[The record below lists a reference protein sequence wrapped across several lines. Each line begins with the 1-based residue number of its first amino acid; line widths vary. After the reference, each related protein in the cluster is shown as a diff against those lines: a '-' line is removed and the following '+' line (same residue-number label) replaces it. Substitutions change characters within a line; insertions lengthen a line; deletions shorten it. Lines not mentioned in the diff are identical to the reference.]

1 MPSSIASIQHDR
13 EERANAVDERAIRA
27 YRLARVR
34 EELARRDYAAIVV
47 TDPINIR
54 YATGTRNMQVWTL
67 HNAARYAFVPLEGP
81 VVLFDF
87 GNCEHLSADIETVD
101 EVRPAVPWYY
111 YDAASDAGAKAR
123 KWATQLADLVQLH
136 GSGNR
141 RVAFDLLNPLGAA
154 AIQQHGIEVQEGE
167 EVMQHARLIKSLDE
181 IAAMREAVAAC
192 EEGLRRMQAALR
204 PGITE
209 NKLWSILHQA
219 NIELGGEWLETR
231 LLSSGP
237 RTNPW
242 YQECGERV
250 IEDGDLVSFDTD
262 LIGKHGYS
270 VDMSRS
276 WLTGDRRASDE
287 QRRLYALAH
296 EQIHRNIEVL
306 KPGRTFDEIAQLA
319 WMPPE
324 QFQDQMIGSIAHGV
338 GLCNE
343 YPLIRNRLARSR
355 GAGYPGVVRE
365 NMTLCVEAYVGERG
379 GRHGIKLEQQ
389 VWVTASGAVPLTTY
403 PFEEA
408 LL

>member
-1 MPSSIASIQHDR
+1 MGVVNEP
-13 EERANAVDERAIRA
+13 AIRA
-27 YRLARVR
+27 YRLGRVR
-34 EELARRDYAAIVV
+34 AGLADRGYGAAVL

-67 HNAARYAFVPLEGP
+67 HNAARYAFVPVEGP

-87 GNCEHLSADIETVD
+87 NNCEHLSADIETVD
-101 EVRPAVPWYY
+101 EVRRAVSWYY
-111 YDAASDAGAKAR
+111 YAAGPAAETKADA
-123 KWATQLADLVQLH
+123 WAAELADLVQRH
-136 GSGNR
+136 CSGNR

-154 AIQQHGIEVQEGE
+154 AAGRHRLSAQDGE
-167 EVMQHARLIKSLDE
+167 ELMQHARLIKSLDE
-181 IAAMREAVAAC
+181 IAAMREAVAVC

-250 IEDGDLVSFDTD
+250 IEDGDMVSFDTD

-276 WLTGDRRASDE
+276 WLTGDRRPSDE
-287 QRRLYALAH
+287 QRRLYAVAH
-296 EQIHRNIEVL
+296 EQIQRNIEVL
-306 KPGRTFDEIAQLA
+306 KPGRSFDEIAELA
-319 WMPPE
+319 WMPPAE
-324 QFQDQMIGSIAHGV
+324 FQDQMIGSVAHGV

-343 YPLIRNRLARSR
+343 YPLIQNRRARAR
-355 GAGYPGVVRE
+355 GAGYPGMVHE
-365 NMTLCVEAYVGERG
+365 NMTLCVEAYVGAVG
-379 GRHGIKLEQQ
+379 GATGIKLEQQ
-389 VWVTASGAVPLTTY
+389 VWVTAKGAVSLNAY
-403 PFEEA
+403 PFEAA

>member
-1 MPSSIASIQHDR
+1 MDA
-13 EERANAVDERAIRA
+13 EDERKLRA

-34 EELARRDYAAIVV
+34 AELAERDYAAAVL
-47 TDPINIR
+47 TDPVNIR
-54 YATGTRNMQVWTL
+54 HATGTRNMQVWTL

-87 GNCEHLSADIETVD
+87 NNCEHLSADIETVD
-101 EVRPAVPWYY
+101 EVRRAVATYY
-111 YDAASDAGAKAR
+111 YAAGPEAEAKAGV
-123 KWATQLADLVQLH
+123 WAAEIADLVRRH
-136 GSGNR
+136 GGGNR
-141 RVAFDLLNPLGAA
+141 RIAFDLLSPLGAA
-154 AIQQHGIEVQEGE
+154 AIARHHLSVQDGDAL
-167 EVMQHARLIKSLDE
+167 MQHARLIKSPDE

-192 EEGLRRMQAALR
+192 EEGLRRMRAALR

-219 NIELGGEWLETR
+219 NIEFGGEWLETR

-270 VDMSRS
+270 VDMSRT
-276 WLTGDRRASDE
+276 WHTGDRRASDG
-287 QRRLYALAH
+287 QRRLYAVAH
-296 EQIHRNIEVL
+296 EQIQRNIEVL
-306 KPGRTFDEIAQLA
+306 KPGRTFDEIAELA

-324 QFQDQMIGSIAHGV
+324 PFQSQMIGSVAHGV

-343 YPLIRNRLARSR
+343 YPLIQNRIARAR
-355 GAGYPGVVRE
+355 GGGYPGIVHE
-365 NMTLCVEAYVGERG
+365 NMTLCVEAYVGELG

-389 VWVTASGAVPLTTY
+389 VWVTASGAISLNTY

>member
-1 MPSSIASIQHDR
+1 MSAI
-13 EERANAVDERAIRA
+13 DERAIRA

-34 EELARRDYAAIVV
+34 AELAERDCAAIVL

-54 YATGTRNMQVWTL
+54 YATGARNMQVWTL
-67 HNAARYAFVPLEGP
+67 HNAARYAFVPIDGP

-87 GNCEHLSADIETVD
+87 NNCEHLSTDIETVS
-101 EVRPAVPWYY
+101 EVRPAVSWYY
-111 YDAASDAGAKAR
+111 YAAGPNADAKAR
-123 KWATQLADLVQLH
+123 KWAGELADLVDRH
-136 GSGNR
+136 GGGNR

-154 AIQQHGIEVQEGE
+154 ALERHQIAIQDGE
-167 EVMQHARLIKSLDE
+167 APMQHARLVKSPGE
-181 IAAMREAVAAC
+181 IAAMREAVVAC

-204 PGITE
+204 PGVTE

-270 VDMSRS
+270 VDMSRT
-276 WLTGDRRASDE
+276 WLTGERRASDE
-287 QRRLYALAH
+287 QRRLYAVAH
-296 EQIHRNIEVL
+296 EQIQRNIEVL
-306 KPGRTFDEIAQLA
+306 KAGRTFDEIAELA

-324 QFQDQMIGSIAHGV
+324 QFQDQMIGSVAHGV

-343 YPLIRNRLARSR
+343 YPLIQNRRARAR
-355 GAGYPGVVRE
+355 GAGYPGLVHE

-389 VWVTASGAVPLTTY
+389 VWVTATGAVSLNTY
-403 PFEEA
+403 PFEED

>member
-1 MPSSIASIQHDR
+1 MGAI
-13 EERANAVDERAIRA
+13 DERELRA

-34 EELARRDYAAIVV
+34 EGLAQRDCAAIVL

-87 GNCEHLSADIETVD
+87 NNCEHLSVGIETVD
-101 EVRPAVPWYY
+101 EVRRAVSWYY
-111 YDAASDAGAKAR
+111 YAAGSEAEAKAEL
-123 KWATQLADLVQLH
+123 WAAELADLVRRH
-136 GSGNR
+136 GGGNR
-141 RVAFDLLNPLGAA
+141 RVAFDHLDPLGAA
-154 AIQQHGIEVQEGE
+154 AIARHQLTGQEGE
-167 EVMQHARLIKSLDE
+167 ALMQHARLIKSLGE

-209 NKLWSILHQA
+209 NRLWSILHQA

-250 IEDGDLVSFDTD
+250 IEAGDLVSFDTD

-276 WLTGDRRASDE
+276 WLTGDKRASDE
-287 QRRLYALAH
+287 QRRLYAVAH
-296 EQIHRNIEVL
+296 EQIRRNIEVL
-306 KPGRTFDEIAQLA
+306 KPGRSFDEIAELA
-319 WMPPE
+319 WLPPE
-324 QFQDQMIGSIAHGV
+324 PYQGQMIGSIAHGV

-343 YPLIRNRLARSR
+343 YPLIMNRRLRAR
-355 GAGYPGVVRE
+355 GGGYPGMVHE
-365 NMTLCVEAYVGERG
+365 NMTLCVEAYVGEPG
-379 GRHGIKLEQQ
+379 GQHGIKLEQQ
-389 VWVTASGAVPLTTY
+389 VWVTANGAVSLNTY
-403 PFEEA
+403 PFEET

>member
-1 MPSSIASIQHDR
+1 MGT
-13 EERANAVDERAIRA
+13 VDERKIRA

-34 EELARRDYAAIVV
+34 AELAERDCAAAVL

-87 GNCEHLSADIETVD
+87 NSCEHLSAGIETVA
-101 EVRPAVPWYY
+101 EVRRAVAWDYY
-111 YDAASDAGAKAR
+111 AAGSAAAAKAQR
-123 KWATQLADLVQLH
+123 WAAELADLVERH
-136 GSGNR
+136 GGGNR

-154 AIQQHGIEVQEGE
+154 SLERHRISVQDGGAL
-167 EVMQHARLIKSLDE
+167 MQHARLIKSPDE
-181 IAAMREAVAAC
+181 IVAMREAVDAC

-219 NIELGGEWLETR
+219 NIELDGEWLETR

-270 VDMSRS
+270 VDMSRT
-276 WLTGDRRASDE
+276 WLTGDRSASDE
-287 QRRLYALAH
+287 QRRLYAVAH
-296 EQIHRNIEVL
+296 EQIQRNIEVL
-306 KPGRTFDEIAQLA
+306 RPGRTFDEIAELA

-324 QFQDQMIGSIAHGV
+324 PFRGQMIGSIAHGV

-343 YPLIRNRLARSR
+343 YPLIQNRLARAR
-355 GAGYPGVVRE
+355 GAGYPGIVHE
-365 NMTLCVEAYVGERG
+365 NMTLCVEAYVGEAG

-389 VWVTASGAVPLTTY
+389 VLVTANGAVSLNTY

>member
-1 MPSSIASIQHDR
+1 MD
-13 EERANAVDERAIRA
+13 EVDERKIRT
-27 YRLARVR
+27 YRLGRVR
-34 EELARRDYAAIVV
+34 DELAERGYAAIVL

-87 GNCEHLSADIETVD
+87 NNCEHLSADIETIN
-101 EVRPAVPWYY
+101 EVRHAVATYCY
-111 YDAASDAGAKAR
+111 AAGPEAEAKAGM
-123 KWATQLADLVQLH
+123 WAAEIADLVQRY
-136 GSGNR
+136 GGGNR
-141 RVAFDLLNPLGAA
+141 RIAFDLLSPLGAA
-154 AIQQHGIEVQEGE
+154 AISRHHLLVQDGDAL
-167 EVMQHARLIKSLDE
+167 MQHARLIKSADE
-181 IAAMREAVAAC
+181 IAAMREAVVAC
-192 EEGLRRMQAALR
+192 EEGLRRMQIALR
-204 PGITE
+204 PGISE
-209 NKLWSILHQA
+209 NKLWSIRHQA

-262 LIGKHGYS
+262 LIGKRGYS
-270 VDMSRS
+270 VDISRT
-276 WLTGDRRASDE
+276 WHTGDRGASDE
-287 QRRLYALAH
+287 QRRLYAIAH
-296 EQIHRNIEVL
+296 EQIQRNIEVL
-306 KPGRTFDEIAQLA
+306 KPGRSFDEIGELA
-319 WMPPE
+319 WLPPE
-324 QFQDQMIGSIAHGV
+324 PFQGQMIGSVAHGI

-343 YPLIRNRLARSR
+343 YPLIQNRLVRAR
-355 GAGYPGVVRE
+355 GGGYPGILHE
-365 NMTLCVEAYVGERG
+365 NMTLCVDAYVGEAG

-389 VWVTASGAVPLTTY
+389 VWVTATGAAPLSRY

>member
-1 MPSSIASIQHDR
+1 MSLI
-13 EERANAVDERAIRA
+13 DERDLRA

-34 EELARRDYAAIVV
+34 QGLAQHDYAAIVL

-87 GNCEHLSADIETVD
+87 SGCQHLSAGIETVD
-101 EVRPAVPWYY
+101 EVRPAASWYY
-111 YDAASDAGAKAR
+111 YAAGPAAEAKAEA
-123 KWATQLADLVQLH
+123 WAAELADLVGRH
-136 GSGNR
+136 GGGNR

-154 AIQQHGIEVQEGE
+154 VVARHQLAAQEGE
-167 EVMQHARLIKSLDE
+167 ALMQHARLIKSPGE

-209 NKLWSILHQA
+209 NQLWSILHQA

-262 LIGKHGYS
+262 LIGRHGYS
-270 VDMSRS
+270 VDMSRT
-276 WLTGDRRASDE
+276 WLAGDRRASDE

-296 EQIHRNIEVL
+296 EQIRRNIEVL
-306 KPGRTFDEIAQLA
+306 KPGRSFDEIAELG
-319 WMPPE
+319 WLPPAPL
-324 QFQDQMIGSIAHGV
+324 QDQMLGSIAHGV

-343 YPLIRNRLARSR
+343 YPLIMNRRVRAR
-355 GAGYPGVVRE
+355 GGGYPGLVHE
-365 NMTLCVEAYVGERG
+365 NMALCVESYIGEPG

-389 VWVTASGAVPLTTY
+389 VLVTASGAVPLTTY